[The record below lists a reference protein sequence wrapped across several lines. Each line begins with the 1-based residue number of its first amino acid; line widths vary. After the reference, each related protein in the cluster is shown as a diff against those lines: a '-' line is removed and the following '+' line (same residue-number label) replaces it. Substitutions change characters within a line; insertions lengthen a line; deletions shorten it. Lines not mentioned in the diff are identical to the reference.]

1 MAYNGQDLGGQIGDW
16 IQAGGLE
23 NNEKNRK
30 IKTKYRENISITLE
44 IFMLEQYTYIVPEFI
59 ARYLSDGF

>member
-1 MAYNGQDLGGQIGDW
+1 LAYNGQDLGGQIGIW
-16 IQAGGLE
+16 IEAGGSQ

-44 IFMLEQYTYIVPEFI
+44 IFMLAQNTYILSESI
-59 ARYLSDGF
+59 AQYLSDAF

>member
-16 IQAGGLE
+16 IQAGGLQ

-30 IKTKYRENISITLE
+30 IKTKYRENMSITLE
-44 IFMLEQYTYIVPEFI
+44 ILMLEQNTYIVPESI
-59 ARYLSDGF
+59 AQYLSDGV

>member
-1 MAYNGQDLGGQIGDW
+1 MAYSGQDLGGQIGDW
-16 IQAGGLE
+16 IEAGGLQ

-44 IFMLEQYTYIVPEFI
+44 IFMLEQNTYIVPESI
-59 ARYLSDGF
+59 AQYLSDGF

>member
-1 MAYNGQDLGGQIGDW
+1 MAYNGQDLGGQIGVW
-16 IQAGGLE
+16 IEAGGFQ

-44 IFMLEQYTYIVPEFI
+44 IFMLEQNTYIVPESI
-59 ARYLSDGF
+59 AQYLSDGF